1 MTDDTL
7 LDAAKNLLVRS
18 WREFGG
24 DNWDEKDYYDSAVL
38 RLLRVVQATDPD
50 FDPSVDESSPDKE

>member
-1 MTDDTL
+1 MDTL

-24 DNWDEKDYYDSAVL
+24 DNWDEDDYYDSAVL
-38 RLLRVVQATDPD
+38 RLLRMVQVVDPD
-50 FDPSVDESSPDKE
+50 FDPAVPKAVTTEEGS